1 MPVQPKKEVKL
12 MALAANFAETIIL
25 VQTKMLDITPE
36 YVKPKKAAKKYIPKG
51 VEICGNQ
58 TTDTV
63 CPMDISM

>member
-1 MPVQPKKEVKL
+1 MPVHPKNDVRL
-12 MALAANFAETIIL
+12 IALAANFADTIIL
-25 VQTKMLDITPE
+25 VQTKILDITPE